1 MKDISDYLKPATI
14 YIVGNSIRVWF
25 SSIDERLTSISL
37 RDTLRKKG
45 FNCSILDEALNI
57 LEISISLCLD
67 EKVFIPDLIDYIE
80 SFLGEASVLDRTRT
94 TIKKEN
100 KHMNR

>member
-1 MKDISDYLKPATI
+1 MKNISDYLKPATV
-14 YIVGNSIRVWF
+14 YIVGNSIRIRF
-25 SSIDERLTSISL
+25 STVDNRLTPISL
-37 RDTLRKKG
+37 RDYLRKSG
-45 FNCSILDEALNI
+45 FSCSIIDETLSI

-67 EKVFIPDLIDYIE
+67 EKAFIPDLVEYIE
-80 SFLGEASVLDRTRT
+80 SFLGKDSVLDRTRT

>member
-1 MKDISDYLKPATI
+1 MNNISDYLKPATV

-37 RDTLRKKG
+37 RGYLRRKG
-45 FNCSILDEALNI
+45 FSCSIIDETLNI

-67 EKVFIPDLIDYIE
+67 EKVFIPDLIEYIE
-80 SFLGEASVLDRTRT
+80 SFLGEGSVIDRTRT

>member
-1 MKDISDYLKPATI
+1 MKEISSYLKPATV

-25 SSIDERLTSISL
+25 SSIDNILTPLYL
-37 RDTLRKKG
+37 RDILRKRG
-45 FNCSILDEALNI
+45 FNCSIIDESLNI

-67 EKVFIPDLIDYIE
+67 EKAFISDLVEYIE
-80 SFLGEASVLDRTRT
+80 SFLGESSVIDRTRT